1 MNKALDL
8 LWDNAKVTDEDA
20 DAKPEA
26 KAGDGEA
33 AAPAEA

>member
-20 DAKPEA
+20 DAKSEA
-26 KAGDGEA
+26 ADDGA
-33 AAPAEA
+33 AAPAQA